1 MHIAKLLKV
10 LMRLGFFWWV
20 FSTIGVVPQQD
31 QVMEVRTAFGAKV
44 CSMVQLLNKHQAHR
58 ASKYAAML
66 ALAGMDPLESNK

>member
-1 MHIAKLLKV
+1 MLASLLEVEDKAC
-10 LMRLGFFWWV
+10 V
-20 FSTIGVVPQQD
+20 FIEHVVDDVPLQD

-44 CSMVQLLNKHQAHR
+44 RSMVQLLNKHQAHR